1 MIENISLLIN
11 NPEIIKGLASGD
23 MVRYGSVIRWAA
35 GVREHPGSI
44 VKHLIE
50 TPGITNKLLSLPISP
65 LGTGVDVIGH
75 TMTYHKLLGIDQRL
89 VGMSQNLNQVLGLSQ
104 LAAGAGILNVGISI
118 AGFAYMGYKLHQMQ
132 KSINFLQQTVEKGF
146 DTVNRRLDTMSQQLG
161 YICLVVQD
169 SRAKQEKLAQ
179 AIAHLYQSSLIR
191 EIAELQAELQNLH
204 RFPDESPIGAI
215 KTASRIRLFLS
226 HEALKITPE
235 LEAELMLNSDI
246 AIQGWAVSTITEANL
261 LMEIGRHQDAKDM
274 LKEEVVKFRQLSE
287 NWSKAFLDDDDNK
300 TLSTSYRFLGKPFN
314 EFILP
319 EKIERICQ
327 IYPKDFNLTS
337 DQIRRIKTEI
347 AVEFDMSYA
356 PERYNQAWINK
367 QLAIAEYL
375 DTLSELL
382 ARLDT
387 LQDFAQLCQDQGVKS
402 SKNLLPGN
410 DAEPGLYLIDHS
422 L

>member
-23 MVRYGSVIRWAA
+23 LVRYGSVIRWAA
-35 GVREHPGSI
+35 GVGEHPGSI
-44 VKHLIE
+44 FKHLVE
-50 TPGITNKLLSLPISP
+50 TPGITSKLINSPIAPIS
-65 LGTGVDVIGH
+65 TGVDVIGH

-89 VGMSQNLNQVLGLSQ
+89 VGMSQSLNQVLGLSQ
-104 LAAGAGILNVGISI
+104 LAAGAGILNLGISI
-118 AGFAYMGYKLHQMQ
+118 AGFAYMGYELHQMQ
-132 KSINFLQQTVEKGF
+132 KSINVLRQTVEKGF

-191 EIAELQAELQNLH
+191 EISELQAELQNLH

-215 KTASRIRLFLS
+215 KIASRIRLFLS

-246 AIQGWAVSTITEANL
+246 AIQGRAVSTITEANL
-261 LMEIGRHQDAKDM
+261 LMEIGRHQDAKEM

-287 NWSKAFLDDDDNK
+287 NWSKAFLDDDNN
-300 TLSTSYRFLGKPFN
+300 TLSTSYRFVGKPFN

-319 EKIERICQ
+319 ERVERICQ
-327 IYPKDFNLTS
+327 IYPKDFNLTP
-337 DQIRRIKTEI
+337 DQVRRIKTEI
-347 AVEFDMSYA
+347 NVEFDMSYA
-356 PERYNQAWINK
+356 SERYNQAWINK

-387 LQDFAQLCQDQGVKS
+387 LQNFAQLCQDRGVKS
-402 SKNLLPGN
+402 SRELLPGN
-410 DAEPGLYLIDHS
+410 DAEPGLYL
-422 L
+422 LPG

>member
-11 NPEIIKGLASGD
+11 NSEIIKGLASGD
-23 MVRYGSVIRWAA
+23 MVRYGSIIRWAA
-35 GVREHPGSI
+35 GVGEHPGSI
-44 VKHLIE
+44 VKHLVE
-50 TPGITNKLLSLPISP
+50 APGITNKLLTLPIAPVS
-65 LGTGVDVIGH
+65 TGVDVIGH
-75 TMTYHKLLGIDQRL
+75 TMTYHKLLGIDQRI
-89 VGMSQNLNQVLGLSQ
+89 VGMSQSLNQVLGLSQ

-191 EIAELQAELQNLH
+191 EIAELQSELQNLH

-235 LEAELMLNSDI
+235 LEAELMLNSYI
-246 AIQGWAVSTITEANL
+246 AIQGWAVSSITEANL
-261 LMEIGRHQDAKDM
+261 LMEMGRHQEAKYM

-287 NWSKAFLDDDDNK
+287 NWSKAFLNDDNK

-327 IYPKDFNLTS
+327 IYHKDFNLTS

-356 PERYNQAWINK
+356 PERYNPAWVNK

-387 LQDFAQLCQDQGVKS
+387 LQDFASLCENRGVKS
-402 SKNLLPGN
+402 SKEILPSQ
-410 DAEPGLYLIDHS
+410 DVKPGLYLLDGAT
-422 L
+422 